1 MNKSFDQKNDK
12 EKIGGGNNNIK
23 NLSVD
28 TNIKYGVSS
37 SNYSS
42 SNAVGGI
49 KNADQMYQQKIQGEI
64 EILEHLGNE
73 CRFINKML
81 FNFST
86 DEKLYIGI
94 DLMKGG
100 DLFQVLQENITLE
113 ENKVIFYAIE
123 IFLAIEF
130 LH

>member
-1 MNKSFDQKNDK
+1 MNKLFDLKNEK
-12 EKIGGGNNNIK
+12 EKKVGDNNNVK

-28 TNIKYGVSS
+28 TTNKFGMNS
-37 SNYSS
+37 SNYSNNS
-42 SNAVGGI
+42 MGNGI
-49 KNADQMYQQKIQGEI
+49 TNPDQMYQQKIQGEI
-64 EILEHLGNE
+64 EILEHLGND
-73 CRFINKML
+73 CPFINKML

-94 DLMKGG
+94 NLMKGG